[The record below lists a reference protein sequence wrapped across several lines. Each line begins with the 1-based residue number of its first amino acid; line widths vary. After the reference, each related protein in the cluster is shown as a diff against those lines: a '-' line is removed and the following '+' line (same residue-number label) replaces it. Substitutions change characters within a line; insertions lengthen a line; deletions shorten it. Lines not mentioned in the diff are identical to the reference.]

1 VQPSTVLASRFELVE
16 LASTARDGGG
26 SIYRAR
32 DLETHAEVA
41 IKILRLAGPAQAPR
55 IDEALRGL
63 VTLTHPAIVTF
74 VAHGHTEDGRP
85 FVATEWV
92 HGESLRKRLLR
103 GPLSVAAALALVRR
117 VAEGLAFAHARGVV
131 HFGVSPGSLLL
142 PSGRVEDAKIADF
155 GLVRLSEP
163 TAALSGPVV
172 GTPGFMAPEQVRGR
186 PDVDS
191 RADVFALGC
200 VLFAALTG
208 THPFRGEASASLA
221 KVLFERAP
229 RAGQTLPDLPQAV
242 DDLVGRML
250 AQEREDRPSNGTD
263 LLARIQPLLDAL
275 RPSAPPAA
283 GRPGRAGAGASDAT
297 TPSGGVL
304 TIDEQRFVS
313 IVVASLGYRPRAG
326 QAGDVPSGRGG
337 RGASAAAERARAA
350 GAPFGARVE
359 LLADGTIVAALAGK
373 GSARDQANQAA
384 RCALALRDVLE
395 GASLALATGRAELGA
410 SRLVGEVIERAVGL
424 LRPTEHA
431 PPSPGKR
438 HPPVAIDA
446 TTAGLL
452 DAHFDVGGDGVNL
465 GLRRERATAGAEGA
479 RTLLGRPTPFVG
491 RDREMTT
498 LDSVFREC
506 ESEGIAHAVLVTAP
520 SGAGKS
526 RLRHEF
532 IRKLRSRDG
541 TAPAMPGRG
550 PHQSERVEIMLAR
563 GDPMSAGSPLGMIAQ
578 LVRDAAGV
586 QDGETLRTRQ
596 SKLTARLSRHHT
608 GEELARLTEFL
619 GAIAG
624 IRFPGTESVQYQA
637 ARRSTVLMGDQMRRA
652 WDDFLAAECAAQPV
666 LLILEDLHW
675 GDLPTVTF
683 LDGALRKQRKTP
695 LMVMALAQPDV
706 HRLFPDL
713 WAGHPMTELRLG
725 DLSPKAGEK
734 LVRQVLGDRAG
745 DPTIARVVEQAAG
758 NAFYLEEL
766 IRSVAEG
773 DQELP
778 PTVLAMVQARLESLD
793 PDARR
798 VLRGAS
804 VFGSTFWK
812 AGVEALLIETEGSLD
827 IGKHLE
833 QLTRREFVT
842 AHESGRF
849 PDEYVFRHAIVREAA
864 YGMLTQ
870 ADRRLGHGLA
880 GAWLERAG
888 ENDAMVLAEHFER
901 GGEPERALRCYE
913 HAAKQALEANDLP
926 GAILRAKQGIERGAA
941 GEQRAALLVLAAE
954 AHRWRGEHDGTE
966 SSLQEALGLLPPR
979 TARRYDAISELI
991 SAKVRLGH
999 FDGLDVLIDELCE
1012 EPADATALQVQA
1024 MAWARAAVPLVLGG
1038 PKDLAGKLFARIER
1052 AELDLTD
1059 PSLVARLHQARS
1071 TQALSA
1077 GDLYAY
1083 LKHVEGAAAAFD
1095 AAGDLRSACLQR
1107 SNAGY
1112 AKTTLGAYA
1121 EAEVTL
1127 REALI
1132 SAVQLG
1138 LPPVAALVRQY
1149 LGLALA
1155 HRGALHEARVV
1166 LEQAI
1171 EGTKAAG
1178 EALMVGWSFAY
1189 LAELHILARN
1199 FDAAER
1205 AAEDALAALGGRV
1218 HEVRMYALAMLTQ
1231 ALLAMGRVDEAL
1243 VASRDACEI
1252 LAKLGTFSV
1261 EAVVLLARAEALRA
1275 SGDLEAAKTTIR
1287 HAREKLQAR
1296 AGKIGD
1302 PSHRPRFLTSVPAHA
1317 RTLKLAAE
1325 WCD

>member
-1 VQPSTVLASRFELVE
+1 
-16 LASTARDGGG
+16 
-26 SIYRAR
+26 
-32 DLETHAEVA
+32 
-41 IKILRLAGPAQAPR
+41 
-55 IDEALRGL
+55 
-63 VTLTHPAIVTF
+63 
-74 VAHGHTEDGRP
+74 
-85 FVATEWV
+85 
-92 HGESLRKRLLR
+92 
-103 GPLSVAAALALVRR
+103 
-117 VAEGLAFAHARGVV
+117 
-131 HFGVSPGSLLL
+131 
-142 PSGRVEDAKIADF
+142 
-155 GLVRLSEP
+155 
-163 TAALSGPVV
+163 
-172 GTPGFMAPEQVRGR
+172 
-186 PDVDS
+186 
-191 RADVFALGC
+191 
-200 VLFAALTG
+200 
-208 THPFRGEASASLA
+208 
-221 KVLFERAP
+221 
-229 RAGQTLPDLPQAV
+229 
-242 DDLVGRML
+242 
-250 AQEREDRPSNGTD
+250 
-263 LLARIQPLLDAL
+263 
-275 RPSAPPAA
+275 
-283 GRPGRAGAGASDAT
+283 
-297 TPSGGVL
+297 VL

-313 IVVASLGYRPRAG
+313 IVVASLGR
-326 QAGDVPSGRGG
+326 G
-337 RGASAAAERARAA
+337 RGATAAAERARAA
-350 GAPFGARVE
+350 GSPFGARVE

-384 RCALALRDVLE
+384 RCALSLREVLE

-526 RLRHEF
+526 RLRQEF
-532 IRKLRSRDG
+532 IRKLRSRD
-541 TAPAMPGRG
+541 
-550 PHQSERVEIMLAR
+550 ERVEIMLAR

-596 SKLTARLSRHHT
+596 SKLTARLSRHHA
-608 GEELARLTEFL
+608 GEELARLAEFL

-683 LDGALRKQRKTP
+683 LDGSLRKQRKSP

-773 DQELP
+773 GQELP

-812 AGVEALLIETEGSLD
+812 AGVEALLIQTEGSLD

-880 GAWLERAG
+880 GAWLERTG

-991 SAKVRLGH
+991 SANVRLGH
-999 FDGLDVLIDELCE
+999 FDGLDALIDELCE

-1149 LGLALA
+1149 LGLALV

-1205 AAEDALAALGGRV
+1205 AAQDALAALGGRV

-1243 VASRDACEI
+1243 VASRDASEI

-1275 SGDLEAAKTTIR
+1275 SGDLEAAKGTIQ
-1287 HAREKLQAR
+1287 HARDKLQAR

-1302 PSHRPRFLTSVPAHA
+1302 PELRPRFLSSVPAHA